1 MPCCMSEDAL
11 PETWSMRRI
20 LLAAAAALAL
30 AALPGTPAPAQPQ
43 VVNVYNWTDYID
55 PAVLE
60 RFTAETGIRV
70 RYDVFDTLEALE
82 GKLSAGRSGYD
93 IIVPTAE
100 PTFARLLR
108 AGALRPLDMA
118 RIPNAANLDPALM
131 ARVANVDAGNRHG
144 LIYLWGSIGLG
155 MNAERIRAL
164 APDAPLDSLSLLLDP
179 RHARRIAPCGIAV
192 MDSASDVLPSVLRHL
207 GFSPDSVVPAELEA
221 AQRALLAIRPYLR
234 SIPSPPALLEALAA
248 GEVCLAFAF
257 SGDVIQ
263 AAGRAAEANRGH
275 TITYVAPRQGAQLW
289 FDVMAIPAD
298 APNPDAAHA
307 FINFLLRPDVMAA
320 ITTQVGYPNAVP
332 GSLPLLAAE
341 IRENSSVYPD
351 AATLAASFVAG
362 TPATAGERARARVWA
377 RFRAGR

>member
-1 MPCCMSEDAL
+1 
-11 PETWSMRRI
+11 MRRI
-20 LLAAAAALAL
+20 LLAAAAALGF
-30 AALPGTPAPAQPQ
+30 AALPLVPAPAQPP

-55 PAVLE
+55 PAVIE

-93 IIVPTAE
+93 VIMPTAE

-108 AGALRPLDMA
+108 AGALRPFDMA

-131 ARVANVDAGNRHG
+131 ARVANVDPGNRHG

-164 APDAPLDSLSLLLDP
+164 APDAPLDSLALLLDP

-221 AQRALLAIRPYLR
+221 AQRALLAIRPHLR

-248 GEVCLAFAF
+248 GEICLGFAF

-275 TITYVAPRQGAQLW
+275 TVTYVAPREGAQLW

-307 FINFLLRPDVMAA
+307 FINFLLQPDVMAA

-332 GSLPLLAAE
+332 ASLPLLAAE
-341 IRENSSVYPD
+341 IREDSSVYPD
-351 AATLAASFVAG
+351 AASLAASFVAG
-362 TPATAGERARARVWA
+362 TPAATGERARARVWA

>member
-1 MPCCMSEDAL
+1 
-11 PETWSMRRI
+11 MRRLI
-20 LLAAAAALAL
+20 LAAALAL
-30 AALPGTPAPAQPQ
+30 AALSLAAPPALAQAP

-55 PAVLE
+55 PAVIE
-60 RFTAETGIRV
+60 RFTTETGIRV
-70 RYDVFDTLEALE
+70 RYDVFDTLETLE

-93 IIVPTAE
+93 VIMPTAE

-108 AGALRPLDMA
+108 AGALRPLELA
-118 RIPNAANLDPALM
+118 RLPNAANLDPALM
-131 ARVANVDAGNRHG
+131 ARVAGVDPGNRHG

-192 MDSASDVLPSVLRHL
+192 MDSGNDVLPSVLRHL
-207 GFSPDSVVPAELEA
+207 GFSPESVVPSELEA

-248 GEVCLAFAF
+248 GEICLGFSF
-257 SGDVIQ
+257 SGDILQ
-263 AAGRAAEANRGH
+263 AAARAVEARRPH
-275 TITYVAPRQGAQLW
+275 RVTYVAPREGAQLW
-289 FDVMAIPAD
+289 FDVMAIPTD

-332 GSLPLLAAE
+332 ASLPLLAAE
-341 IRENSSVYPD
+341 VRDNRSIHPD
-351 AATLAASFVAG
+351 AATVAQSFVAG
-362 TPATAGERARARVWA
+362 TPAAAGERARARVWA

>member
-1 MPCCMSEDAL
+1 
-11 PETWSMRRI
+11 MRRI
-20 LLAAAAALAL
+20 ILAAAIAMGMFPFAV
-30 AALPGTPAPAQPQ
+30 PSGQAQQP

-55 PAVLE
+55 PAVIE

-70 RYDVFDTLEALE
+70 RYDVFDTSETLE

-93 IIVPTAE
+93 VIMPSAE
-100 PTFARLLR
+100 PAFARLLR

-118 RIPNAANLDPALM
+118 RLPNAANLDPALM
-131 ARVANVDAGNRHG
+131 GRIANVDPGNRHG

-155 MNAERIRAL
+155 MNAERIRQL
-164 APDAPLDSLSLLLDP
+164 APDAPLDSLNLLLDP

-192 MDSASDVLPSVLRHL
+192 MDSGNDVLPSVLRHL

-221 AQRALLAIRPYLR
+221 AQRALLAIRPHLR

-248 GEVCLAFAF
+248 GEICLAFGF
-257 SGDVIQ
+257 SGDILQ
-263 AAGRAAEANRGH
+263 AAARALEASRPYR
-275 TITYVAPRQGAQLW
+275 ITYVAPREGAQLW

-307 FINFLLRPDVMAA
+307 FINFLLQPDVMAA

-332 GSLPLLAAE
+332 ASLPLLAAE
-341 IRENSSVYPD
+341 VRDNRSVFPD
-351 AATLAASFVAG
+351 AETLGRSFVAG
-362 TPATAGERARARVWA
+362 TPAAAGERARARVWA